1 MNEEIKDKEDM
12 MLKRM
17 EKEFERVFHPK
28 LEGHNKSIKW
38 VFERVINLDADI
50 GLIDKTGWDNRFE
63 FYIKLTGK
71 NSNIKY
77 KIDVKYNP
85 DAADVLANSIDK
97 IEIEE
102 KNYLILQNILKK
114 IITIRVYWY
123 DPSELKWDYT
133 CIDRTDEIYWPGDFI
148 VSLMNCLHNDLFAV
162 MDYQMNTLRNT
173 VIEALPMQWLNGEL
187 DSEFDLESVNKLL
200 LEYSTIDALNPDVD
214 SELKASIMQNIK
226 KILNKLEKSKTL

>member
-1 MNEEIKDKEDM
+1 MMKREIKDKENM
-12 MLKRM
+12 MLKKM

-28 LEGHNKSIKW
+28 LEGHNNSIKW
-38 VFERVINLDADI
+38 VFERVINLNAEI
-50 GLIDKTGWDNRFE
+50 GPIDKTGWDNRFE
-63 FYIKLTGK
+63 FYIKLNGK

-77 KIDVKYNP
+77 KIDIKYNP

-102 KNYLILQNILKK
+102 KNYHILKNILKK
-114 IITIRVYWY
+114 IIEIRVYWY
-123 DPSELKWDYT
+123 DLSELKWDYT

-173 VIEALPMQWLNGEL
+173 VITALPMQWLNGEL
-187 DSEFDLESVNKLL
+187 DSEFDLESVNELL
-200 LEYSTIDALNPDVD
+200 LEYETIAMLNPDAD
-214 SELKASIMQNIK
+214 MELKADTMQNIK
-226 KILNKLEKSKTL
+226 KILNKLEK